1 MTAPLA
7 YIFLGAYT
15 ILLLMIAVGLTC
27 LVINAWLDLLD
38 RIKQSR
44 RSVRLNMAAR
54 QMLGT
59 IERDQRYLPEI
70 TDTIRQALE
79 QAND

>member
-1 MTAPLA
+1 MTALPAFL
-7 YIFLGAYT
+7 FLGAYA
-15 ILLLMIAVGLTC
+15 IVLLAIAAGLTC

-44 RSVRLNMAAR
+44 RSARLSLIAR
-54 QMLGT
+54 KMLDT
-59 IERDQRYLPEI
+59 IERDQRYSPEI

-79 QAND
+79 Q

>member
-1 MTAPLA
+1 MNALPAFL
-7 YIFLGAYT
+7 FLGAYA
-15 ILLLMIAVGLTC
+15 IVLLVIAAGLTC

-44 RSVRLNMAAR
+44 RSARLNLIAR
-54 QMLGT
+54 KMLDT

-79 QAND
+79 Q

>member
-1 MTAPLA
+1 MTALPA
-7 YIFLGAYT
+7 YIFLGAYA
-15 ILLLMIAVGLTC
+15 ILLLAIAAGVVC

-38 RIKQSR
+38 RIKQAR
-44 RSVRLNMAAR
+44 RLARVNMIAR

-70 TDTIRQALE
+70 TDTIRKALE
-79 QAND
+79 QR